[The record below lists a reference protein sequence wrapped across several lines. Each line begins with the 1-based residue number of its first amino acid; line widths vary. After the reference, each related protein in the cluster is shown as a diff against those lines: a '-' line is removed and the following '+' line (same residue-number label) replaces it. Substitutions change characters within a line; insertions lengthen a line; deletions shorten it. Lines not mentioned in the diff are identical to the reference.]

1 MSASLKISASECPSV
16 DIVTIGAMQMVQ
28 KTLADVFCQD
38 VEELMGSG
46 CVVVIAFDTYYD
58 IFRKNSWWSGRLG
71 NAVPVEFNLDH
82 AFDISDASLLEILSH
97 TRTEQ
102 QLTSFFEK
110 RLQTYLEQKD
120 IEFVIAGNGSTV
132 MPWGEQSS
140 NSHEETDSLI
150 AHIIK
155 LAVEQ
160 VLCTVIPLYTIIS
173 NLFFKIIKKM
183 VQFHSSNLFS

>member
-1 MSASLKISASECPSV
+1 MSQCRYSDNRRDANGPEDFGGRVL
-16 DIVTIGAMQMVQ
+16 
-28 KTLADVFCQD
+28 
-38 VEELMGSG
+38 
-46 CVVVIAFDTYYD
+46 
-58 IFRKNSWWSGRLG
+58 SGRGRAHGIMLRG
-71 NAVPVEFNLDH
+71 RHCVWHLLRYFSKELLVIWASWNAVPVEFNLDH
-82 AFDISDASLLEILSH
+82 AFDISDASLQEILSH

-183 VQFHSSNLFS
+183 VQFHRSNLFS